1 MTHAL
6 PLFPLSSLLFPHG
19 QLELRLFEPRYLDMV
34 SRCMRDRTGFGVV
47 LLDGGSES
55 GGDQSFFNIGTE
67 AHIVDW
73 DQGEDGLLHIRTEG
87 ARRFVV
93 ESSDTQSDQLVVAEV
108 SWLPEPAEQLVP
120 DEYAYLEDFLGNL
133 ADRAGLPPPLKP
145 EHRGNASIIGYRLAE
160 LLPLDP
166 KTKVELLASGDPIA
180 RLRHFD
186 DLLAS
191 ARQKH

>member
-1 MTHAL
+1 MPHVL
-6 PLFPLSSLLFPHG
+6 PLFPLRSLLFPHG

-47 LLDGGSES
+47 LLDEGKEAGTA
-55 GGDQSFFNIGTE
+55 QSFFNIGTE

-93 ESSDTQSDQLVVAEV
+93 ESSDTQSDNLVVAEV
-108 SWLPEPAEQLVP
+108 SWLPEPAQQLVP
-120 DEYAYLEDFLGNL
+120 DEYAYLAEFLDNL
-133 ADRAGLPPPLKP
+133 AERAGLPPPLAP
-145 EHRGNASIIGYRLAE
+145 EERGHATLLGYRLAE
-160 LLPLDP
+160 LLPLDAR
-166 KTKVELLASGDPIA
+166 TKVELLASGDPVA

-186 DLLAS
+186 DLLAG